1 MMRFT
6 FFSLTMPNTKTSF
19 CTKQSVMEY
28 LEIFMAVTVKGE
40 KTREH
45 ILKASRKIFIK
56 QGFHN
61 TSVSE
66 IISATGVKKG
76 NLYYHFA
83 SKEDLGLAV
92 LEDAKEEFFHFLNK
106 SLSGTDPVAKIIN
119 SCQAI
124 FNEQKKNN
132 FVDGCLFGNTAL
144 EMTDSNPEFA
154 SVIQEVFDR
163 WTNKLEILLLEAS
176 ESKLLNSRISEK
188 LMAKTVVATVEG
200 AIMMSRVSKRE
211 KDLFDFLAAIKNLLD
226 H

>member
-1 MMRFT
+1 
-6 FFSLTMPNTKTSF
+6 
-19 CTKQSVMEY
+19 
-28 LEIFMAVTVKGE
+28 MAVTVKGE
-40 KTREH
+40 KTKEH
-45 ILKASRKIFIK
+45 ILKASRDIFLK

-66 IISATGVKKG
+66 IISTTGVKKG

-132 FVDGCLFGNTAL
+132 FAGGCLFGNTAL

-154 SVIQEVFDR
+154 AVIQEVFDR
-163 WTNKLEILLLEAS
+163 WTNELETLLFEALES
-176 ESKLLNSRISEK
+176 EQLNSRISPK
-188 LMAKTVVATVEG
+188 LMAKTVIATVEG

-211 KDLFDFLAAIKNLLD
+211 QDLLDFLTAIKTLLD